1 MIPILF
7 ESTETVFTHNGIG
20 RLVDCI
26 SCKVTEERNGIYEL
40 ELQYPMTGK
49 YFNDLMNL
57 GIIGVIHDDN
67 HDIQPF
73 DIYKVT
79 EPIDGVVTVN
89 AHHISYRLNNIIV
102 EPFTAASCAAA
113 IAAIKTHSANQNDFT
128 FSTDK
133 VVSSQ
138 YTLDTLRGARSTLL
152 GAEGSLLD
160 VYGKS
165 DFKFDKF
172 SVSMLQNRG
181 TATGVTVRYAKNMT
195 GITRVRDKSETYSA
209 LAPYWTDGETTVT
222 LPEVI
227 VTPTTVI
234 NPIVPVA
241 LDMSDQF
248 EGEPSEADL
257 RAAAVSWLDN
267 KQPWLGTD
275 NIKVDFVALWQTP
288 EYEAYAE
295 IQRVGLCDTV
305 SVYFTDMGIVSEN
318 AKIVKVAFDVLAERY
333 DQIEVGDINKRFV
346 AITSDTNSINQG
358 AISIQSIVNRVINQL
373 PPVGI
378 SASDDG
384 AGAVTLISSGQL
396 EATDDGAGNVTITG

>member
-1 MIPILF
+1 MTPILF
-7 ESTETVFTHNGIG
+7 SASETAFTSNGIG

-26 SCKVTEERNGIYEL
+26 SCVVTEERNGIYEL

-49 YFNDLMNL
+49 YFNDLMNM

-73 DIYKVT
+73 DIYKIS

-113 IAAIKTHSANQNDFT
+113 IAGVKTHSVNQNDFT

-133 VVSSQ
+133 TVSSQ

-152 GAEGSLLD
+152 GEKGSLLD

-172 SVSMLQNRG
+172 AVSMLQNRG
-181 TATGVTVRYAKNMT
+181 SATGVTVRYAKNMAA
-195 GITRVRDKSETYSA
+195 ITRVRDKSETYSA
-209 LAPYWTDGETTVT
+209 LAPFWTDGTNTVM

-248 EGEPSEADL
+248 EEEPTEADL
-257 RAAAVSWLDN
+257 RAAAVAWLDN

-275 NIKVDFVALWQTP
+275 TIKVDFVALWQTP
-288 EYEAYAE
+288 EYEDYAE
-295 IQRVGLCDTV
+295 IQRVSLCDTV
-305 SVYFTDMGIVSEN
+305 SIYFPDMGIVSEN
-318 AKIVKVAFDVLAERY
+318 AKIVKVVYNVLAERY
-333 DQIEVGDINKRFV
+333 DQVEVGDINKRFV
-346 AITSDTNSINQG
+346 AITTDTNNINQG
-358 AISIQSIVNRVINQL
+358 AISIQNIVNRVINQL
-373 PPVGI
+373 PAL
-378 SASDDG
+378 S
-384 AGAVTLISSGQL
+384 
-396 EATDDGAGNVTITG
+396 ATDDGNGNVTLTG

>member
-1 MIPILF
+1 MTPILF
-7 ESTETVFTHNGIG
+7 SANETAFTSNGIG

-26 SCKVTEERNGIYEL
+26 SCVVTEERNGIYEL

-49 YFNDLMNL
+49 YFNDLMNM

-73 DIYKVT
+73 DIYKIS

-102 EPFTAASCAAA
+102 EPFTADSCAAA
-113 IAAIKTHSANQNDFT
+113 IAGVKTHSVNQNDFT

-152 GAEGSLLD
+152 GEKGSLLD

-172 SVSMLQNRG
+172 AVSMLQNRG
-181 TATGVTVRYAKNMT
+181 SATGVTVRYAKNMT
-195 GITRVRDKSETYSA
+195 AITRVRDKSETYSA
-209 LAPYWTDGETTVT
+209 LAPFWTDGTNTVM

-248 EGEPSEADL
+248 EEEPTEADL
-257 RAAAVSWLDN
+257 RAAAVAWLDN

-288 EYEAYAE
+288 EYEDYAE
-295 IQRVGLCDTV
+295 IQRVSLCDTV
-305 SVYFTDMGIVSEN
+305 SIYFPDMGIVSEN
-318 AKIVKVAFDVLAERY
+318 AKIVKVVYNVLAERY
-333 DQIEVGDINKRFV
+333 DQVEVGDINKRFV
-346 AITSDTNSINQG
+346 AITTDTNNINQG
-358 AISIQSIVNRVINQL
+358 AISIQNIVNRVINQL
-373 PPVGI
+373 PP
-378 SASDDG
+378 AE
-384 AGAVTLISSGQL
+384 ISS
-396 EATDDGAGNVTITG
+396 TDDGNGNVTIFGV

>member
-1 MIPILF
+1 MEALTPILF
-7 ESTETVFTHNGIG
+7 SANETAFTSNGIG

-26 SCKVTEERNGIYEL
+26 SCVVTEERNGIYEL

-49 YFNDLMNL
+49 YFNDLMNM

-73 DIYKVT
+73 DIYKIS

-102 EPFTAASCAAA
+102 EPFTADSCAAA
-113 IAAIKTHSANQNDFT
+113 IAGVKTHSVNQNDFT

-152 GAEGSLLD
+152 GEKGSLLD

-172 SVSMLQNRG
+172 AVSMLQNRG
-181 TATGVTVRYAKNMT
+181 SATGVTVRYAKNMT
-195 GITRVRDKSETYSA
+195 AITRVRDKSETYSA
-209 LAPYWTDGETTVT
+209 LAPFWTDGTNTVM

-248 EGEPSEADL
+248 ENQPSEADL
-257 RAAAVSWLDN
+257 RAAAVAWLDN

-288 EYEAYAE
+288 EYEDYAE
-295 IQRVGLCDTV
+295 IQRVSLCDTV
-305 SVYFTDMGIVSEN
+305 SIYFPDMGIVSEN
-318 AKIVKVAFDVLAERY
+318 AKIVKVVYNVLAERY
-333 DQIEVGDINKRFV
+333 DQVEVGDINKRFV
-346 AITSDTNSINQG
+346 AITTDTNNINQG
-358 AISIQSIVNRVINQL
+358 AISIQNIVNRVINQL
-373 PPVGI
+373 PP
-378 SASDDG
+378 AE
-384 AGAVTLISSGQL
+384 ISS
-396 EATDDGAGNVTITG
+396 TDDGNGNVTIFGV